1 MQNSNLCGLF
11 LATLIGGD
19 FGQVCEECREAC
31 EGLQDKIDGL
41 VVGFLSQPI
50 TPERTFEFE
59 TSLAEESREVCRRIV
74 EVVYNRIE
82 GVDAES
88 MPRRTEWDGQEY
100 SRKSQKTNNRGGVG
114 TLFGEIKLLRFS
126 YEPLQEAR
134 EDRQKSF
141 SPLELLLGI
150 VAGNATPALA
160 ERVGREAAD
169 HTQRELLER
178 LGKDHNVDWS
188 VDVLRKVTAAV
199 SEGVAEYLH
208 DAQKA
213 QLLKWLKEAESS
225 KGRRKIVLAVGRDG
239 IMLPIRGEATY
250 KEGAVATL
258 AVYDRR
264 GRRLGTVYLG
274 QMPEAY
280 QVTLSEQLTRLVRE
294 VLEEWDGPWPR
305 LAYITDAGYHPTEY
319 FANVLKQL
327 EHPRHP
333 NQRMDWTWIVDYYH
347 ACEYLSKLAQVL
359 FDDPRAM
366 HAWSRRM
373 RHRLKHEPNAVF
385 RILHSAAK
393 YHSEHVLTDKE
404 EAAYQKAY
412 QYLCSHK
419 PHMDYA
425 HYRRMKVPIGSGV
438 TEAACKTVF
447 TQRFKASGMSWG
459 IEGGRMILVL
469 RLATL
474 SRIWDTAFH
483 QSLAQRP
490 LPTLPTEHYPALTAY
505 PKAA

>member
-1 MQNSNLCGLF
+1 MQDSNLCGLF
-11 LATLIGGD
+11 VATLIGGE
-19 FGQVCEECREAC
+19 FGRICEECREAC
-31 EGLQDKIDGL
+31 APLQDKIDGL
-41 VVGFLSQPI
+41 VAGFLSQPI

-59 TSLAEESREVCRRIV
+59 TSLAEEVREVCRQMLEI
-74 EVVYNRIE
+74 VYNRIE

-88 MPRRTEWDGQEY
+88 MPRRIEWDGQEY
-100 SRKSQKTNNRGGVG
+100 SRKSHKTNNRGGIG
-114 TLFGEIKLLRFS
+114 TLFGEIALLRFS

-169 HTQRELLER
+169 HTQGELLER
-178 LGKDHNVDWS
+178 LGRDHNVNWT
-188 VDVLRKVTAAV
+188 VEVLRKVTAAV
-199 SEGVAEYLH
+199 SQEVTEYLH

-225 KGRRKIVLAVGRDG
+225 KGRRKIVLAAGRDG
-239 IMLPIRGEATY
+239 IMLPIRGQATY

-280 QVTLSEQLTRLVRE
+280 QVTLSEQLTRLVKE
-294 VLEEWDGPWPR
+294 VLAEWDGPWPR

-319 FANVLKQL
+319 FENVLKQL
-327 EHPRHP
+327 QHPRHP
-333 NQRMDWTWIVDYYH
+333 SQCMGWTWIVDYYH

-359 FDDPRAM
+359 FDAPRAI

-373 RHRLKHEPNAVF
+373 RHRLKHEANAVF

-393 YHSEHVLTDKE
+393 YRSENVLTDKE

-412 QYLCSHK
+412 QYLYTHK
-419 PHMDYA
+419 AHMDYTR
-425 HYRRMKVPIGSGV
+425 YRGMKLPIGSGV

-447 TQRFKASGMSWG
+447 TQRFKESGMSWG
-459 IEGGRMILVL
+459 IEGGQVILAL
-469 RLATL
+469 RLAKL
-474 SRIWDTAFH
+474 SRIWDTAFRR
-483 QSLAQRP
+483 SLAQRP
-490 LPTLPTEHYPALTAY
+490 LPTVPTKHYAALTAHA
-505 PKAA
+505 KAA